1 MKPGDIVEIFAPI
14 AGYRKYH
21 LCLILKTDGSAHEFL
36 FLNSDPNYKDCCVV
50 DHRDVPCLPAS
61 PTGKTAFSFSMV
73 PRYTTA
79 QLKRYRATVLGHL
92 DPTVVARLRAFAP
105 TVRSLPAA
113 QLSAVISALDQIL
126 STPKL
131 PP

>member
-21 LCLILKTDGSAHEFL
+21 LCLILNTSGTAHEFL
-36 FLNSDPNYKDCCVV
+36 FLNSDPGFRDCFVV
-50 DHRDVPCLPAS
+50 DDREVPCLPPS

-73 PRYTTA
+73 PRYTAA
-79 QLKRYRATVLGHL
+79 QLSRYRATVLGHI
-92 DPTVVARLRAFAP
+92 DRDVAERLRAFAP
-105 TVRSLPAA
+105 TVRSLPAP
-113 QLSAVISALDQIL
+113 QLAAVISALDQIL
-126 STPKL
+126 ATPQL